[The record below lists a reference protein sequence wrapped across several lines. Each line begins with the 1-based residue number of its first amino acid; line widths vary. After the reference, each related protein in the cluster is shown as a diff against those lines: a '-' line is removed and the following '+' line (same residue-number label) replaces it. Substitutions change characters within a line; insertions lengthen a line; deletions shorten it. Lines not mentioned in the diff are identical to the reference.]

1 MARKTNKTQD
11 TGDSDLSDLEAPK
24 QETGGGTAIE
34 QAVALLLAQGAG
46 LGTQAPVDE
55 DRILVLPPNFRPPAR
70 QTKTQGFFTG
80 EGLVD
85 EYGNVLKNRD
95 GTVKTKYN
103 DADILGW
110 YNLPFSVRKR
120 YGDLFKKMGLYGKGK
135 PSATYDQD
143 NDLGVF
149 AIVLNTANIEGR
161 TWKAVLPIIE
171 KRIKSSMPTS
181 DTGKS
186 RYKPSSAADIETVL
200 QTEAREQLGRQ
211 LTIGEVQ
218 PFAARIQRQETRQ
231 QTTVMPE
238 QPTATRTLIER
249 GVQKQFGP
257 EADAYRAAQYINLI
271 LKGN

>member
-1 MARKTNKTQD
+1 MARKSNKTQD
-11 TGDSDLSDLEAPK
+11 TGSDLSDLEAPK
-24 QETGGGTAIE
+24 QETGGGTTIE
-34 QAVALLLAQGAG
+34 EVVAMLLAQRGG
-46 LGTQAPVDE
+46 LGAQPPVDE
-55 DRILVLPPNFRPPAR
+55 DRILKLPPNFRPPAR

-95 GTVKTKYN
+95 GTIKVKYN

-120 YGDLFKKMGLYGKGK
+120 YGDLFKKMGLYGRGG
-135 PSATYDQD
+135 PSPTYDQD
-143 NDLGVF
+143 NDLAVF
-149 AIVLNTANIEGR
+149 ATLLNSANIEGR
-161 TWKAVLPIIE
+161 TWKATLPIIE

-186 RYKPSSAADIETVL
+186 RYKPSSAADIESVL
-200 QTEAREQLGRQ
+200 QAEARKQLGRQ

-231 QTTVMPE
+231 QTTQMPE
-238 QPTATRTLIER
+238 QPTATGTLIER
-249 GVQKQFGP
+249 GVQKQFGA
-257 EADAYRAAQYINLI
+257 EADAYRAAQFIGKI
-271 LKGN
+271 LKGD